1 MKNKLSLKL
10 KQREK
15 ETILMKNG
23 AVTYIYTGEGMN
35 WNLLRV
41 QSPHLL
47 YKIYETS
54 LLLKKKKKEVY
65 FI

>member
-1 MKNKLSLKL
+1 
-10 KQREK
+10 
-15 ETILMKNG
+15 MKNG
-23 AVTYIYTGEGMN
+23 AVTYISTGEGMN

-54 LLLKKKKKEVY
+54 LLLKKKSIFHLNTTIKTAWKM
-65 FI
+65 FTKC